1 MSRTYFGTDGVRGI
15 VGDDLTPELVQRLGK
30 AATLWSKG
38 GRVFV
43 GRDTRGSGPEL
54 EEAFARGIVEAGGN
68 AVLAGVLPTPAVALL
83 ALDLG
88 VVVSASHNPPEY
100 NGIKIFDRDG
110 RKLTDAAEEE
120 IEALLDAEGPGGG
133 KIDRVDV
140 ATDSYLEHIVERFG
154 SDLSGLHVA
163 VDCANGAYSAIAPR
177 AFEQLGAEVTA
188 IGAEPNGT
196 NINLGCGATDLSL
209 LQRTVLQEDFDLG
222 VAFDGDGDRMLAVDA
237 NGAPVD
243 GDQILAILADHLGVD
258 LVALQRVVTSG
269 RFDLGVAFDGDGDR
283 MLAVDADG
291 NSLDGDQIVA
301 ILALHLGVDVVAVTT
316 MSNLGF
322 HKLMEQHG
330 VRVVTTDVGDRY
342 VLEALERE
350 GGLLGGEQS
359 GHIIYLKDHVTGDGL
374 AAALL
379 LCAALEGR
387 TLAEAA
393 AVLPRYPQAKNNV
406 RVATKSLSDDLFAE
420 IERLNTELDGS
431 GRILVR
437 ASGTEPFVRVLAEA
451 ENPWKAQELCARI
464 SALVTRELG

>member
-1 MSRTYFGTDGVRGI
+1 VRRYFGTDGVRGV
-15 VGDDLTPELVQRLGK
+15 VGEDLTADLVERLGR
-30 AATLWSKG
+30 AATLWSRG

-54 EEAFARGIVEAGGN
+54 EEAFARGVVDAGGN

-110 RKLTDAAEEE
+110 QKLTDAAEEE
-120 IEALLDAEGPGGG
+120 IEALLDADGPGGG
-133 KIDRVDV
+133 EVDRVEV
-140 ATDSYLEHIVERFG
+140 ATDSYLEHITERFG
-154 SDLSGLHVA
+154 SDLSSLRIV
-163 VDCANGAYSAIAPR
+163 VDCANGAYSEIAPR
-177 AFEQLGAEVTA
+177 AFEQLGAQVTPIA
-188 IGAEPNGT
+188 AEPDGS

-209 LQRTVLQEDFDLG
+209 LQRTILEGDFDLG

-243 GDQILAILADHLGVD
+243 GDQILAILADDLGVD
-258 LVALQRVVTSG
+258 LVAVTQ
-269 RFDLGVAFDGDGDR
+269 
-283 MLAVDADG
+283 M
-291 NSLDGDQIVA
+291 
-301 ILALHLGVDVVAVTT
+301 T
-316 MSNLGF
+316 NLGF
-322 HKLMEQHG
+322 HRFAEERGIRL
-330 VRVVTTDVGDRY
+330 VTTDVGDRY
-342 VLEALERE
+342 VLEALRRE
-350 GGLLGGEQS
+350 GGVLGGEQS

-379 LCAALEGR
+379 LCAALHGR

-393 AVLPRYPQAKNNV
+393 ALLPRYPQAKENV
-406 RVATKSLSDDLFAE
+406 RVVTRELPDALRAE
-420 IERLNTELDGS
+420 IERLNGELDGS

-437 ASGTEPFVRVLAEA
+437 PSGTEPVVRVLAEA
-451 ENPWKAQELCARI
+451 ENPEKAKELCASI